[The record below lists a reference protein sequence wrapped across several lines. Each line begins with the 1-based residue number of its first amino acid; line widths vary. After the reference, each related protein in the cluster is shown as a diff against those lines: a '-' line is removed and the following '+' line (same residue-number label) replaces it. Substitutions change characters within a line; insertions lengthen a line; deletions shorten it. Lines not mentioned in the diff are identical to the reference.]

1 MSKSCLFRQF
11 RTGPKLNRNQF
22 KTGRKLVFL
31 EELMNPGIWNEL
43 ERDVPKL
50 ARNWPVDLGSN
61 NLWFKLNFGS
71 DM

>member
-1 MSKSCLFRQF
+1 MLGSWFDVTR
-11 RTGPKLNRNQF
+11 
-22 KTGRKLVFL
+22 

-61 NLWFKLNFGS
+61 ILWFKLNFGS